1 MQLGIIGSGKIVR
14 DFLTALPLPGLK
26 LAAIATTRRSA
37 ATGQELADQYG
48 ISRVYDDYL
57 EMLKDDQVDTV
68 YVATPSS
75 MHYQMCL
82 DSLAAGKNVI
92 CEKPFVFTT
101 EEALELKQLA
111 DQKGCLI
118 TEAITNRYLPAFKSL
133 ASDLQLLG
141 PVHVVSL
148 NYTQYSSRYDRFLAG
163 DIAPAFNPRLG
174 GGGALLDLNVYNIHL
189 AISLFGA
196 PLDVHYFPNLQKGVD
211 TSGVLVL
218 AYDDKQASLTAAK
231 DSQAFAH
238 NPSLIAGEKGAISFI
253 GSPGDIR
260 SYRLE
265 TADGQTAKNFDPDLH
280 RMIPEFTEFIRIF
293 DQKDKTAADQAF
305 AHSLQVIAVLEAA
318 RDCMP

>member
-1 MQLGIIGSGKIVR
+1 
-14 DFLTALPLPGLK
+14 
-26 LAAIATTRRSA
+26 
-37 ATGQELADQYG
+37 
-48 ISRVYDDYL
+48 
-57 EMLKDDQVDTV
+57 MLKDDQVDTV

-163 DIAPAFNPRLG
+163 DISPAFNPRL

-189 AISLFGA
+189 AVSLFGA

-238 NPSLIAGEKGAISFI
+238 NPSLIAGEKGAIRFI

-293 DQKDKTAADQAF
+293 DQKDKTAADRAF
-305 AHSLQVIAVLEAA
+305 AHSLRVIAVLEAA

>member
-1 MQLGIIGSGKIVR
+1 M
-14 DFLTALPLPGLK
+14 
-26 LAAIATTRRSA
+26 
-37 ATGQELADQYG
+37 ADQYG

-148 NYTQYSSRYDRFLAG
+148 
-163 DIAPAFNPRLG
+163 
-174 GGGALLDLNVYNIHL
+174 
-189 AISLFGA
+189 FGA

-238 NPSLIAGEKGAISFI
+238 SL
-253 GSPGDIR
+253 R
-260 SYRLE
+260 
-265 TADGQTAKNFDPDLH
+265 
-280 RMIPEFTEFIRIF
+280 
-293 DQKDKTAADQAF
+293 
-305 AHSLQVIAVLEAA
+305 VIAVLEAA

>member
-26 LAAIATTRRSA
+26 LAAIATTKRSL

-48 ISRVYDDYL
+48 IGRVYDDYL

-82 DSLAAGKNVI
+82 DSLEAGKNVI

-101 EEALELKQLA
+101 EEALEIKQLA

-174 GGGALLDLNVYNIHL
+174 GGALLDLNVYNIHL
-189 AISLFGA
+189 AVSLFGA

-231 DSQAFAH
+231 DSQAFAR
-238 NPSLIAGEKGAISFI
+238 NPSLIAGERGAISFI

-265 TADGQTAKNFDPDLH
+265 TADGQTDKNFDPDLH
-280 RMIPEFTEFIRIF
+280 RMIPEFTEFIRSF
-293 DQKDKTAADQAF
+293 GQKDKTAADRAF
-305 AHSLQVIAVLEAA
+305 THSLQVIAVLEAA

>member
-26 LAAIATTRRSA
+26 LAAIATTKRSA

-57 EMLKDDQVDTV
+57 EMLKDNQVDTV

-174 GGGALLDLNVYNIHL
+174 GGALLDLNVYNIHL
-189 AISLFGA
+189 AVSLFGA

-238 NPSLIAGEKGAISFI
+238 NPSLIAGGKGAISFI

-293 DQKDKTAADQAF
+293 DQKDKTAADRAF
-305 AHSLQVIAVLEAA
+305 AHSLRVIAVLEAA